1 MNRNLKNQNCPP
13 TTKMNVKITQLCL
26 SCNTPVSEKILYDW
40 VDPTDNI
47 FGFKLI
53 MPYRRIFSL
62 APQLYPMKITV
73 EGSEQIYYNVL
84 CVKCTAKSDHWYCL
98 HCNKT
103 WSKDMKK
110 CELTSICL
118 LCIEKGRSDDTLDC
132 SCNICLSI

>member
-1 MNRNLKNQNCPP
+1 MNSNLKNQNCPP
-13 TTKMNVKITQLCL
+13 TTMNVKITQLCM

-40 VDPTDNI
+40 IDPADNI

-62 APQLYPMKITV
+62 APQLYPMKMTI
-73 EGSEQIYYNVL
+73 ECCEQLYYNVL

-98 HCNKT
+98 SCNKT

-110 CELTSICL
+110 CELTNVCL
-118 LCIEKGRSDDTLDC
+118 LCIEKEKEDDILDC
-132 SCNICLSI
+132 SCDMCSPK